1 MYEYMF
7 LIQVDV
13 YITGVCAVRIPV
25 RRLSPF
31 GHCPDGLLTEE
42 PDVVI
47 ESVTSVSEQELIE
60 S

>member
-1 MYEYMF
+1 MF